1 MTLKLVFNRAS
12 NLSCLFAGHD
22 QPAYPREPVLGREAL
37 GTAALVSIP
46 GQPLAGSV
54 TLSELTNL
62 SVPRFLHLPIEDK
75 GGASSECSRMTWP
88 SGRVRA
94 PPPPCNGPARH
105 DLRSPDRAAEWNRCN
120 RGRVAKPKIFIF
132 LPIAQ
137 NACQGPISM
146 LGIQRL
152 GQTRKSLVSQK
163 HHSAGGT

>member
-54 TLSELTNL
+54 TLSESTNL

-94 PPPPCNGPARH
+94 PPPPATGQLGTTSEAPTEPQNGIVATEAVWQSPKYLFSYPLHRMLAKAR
-105 DLRSPDRAAEWNRCN
+105 SRCWEY
-120 RGRVAKPKIFIF
+120 
-132 LPIAQ
+132 
-137 NACQGPISM
+137 SD
-146 LGIQRL
+146 
-152 GQTRKSLVSQK
+152 
-163 HHSAGGT
+163 